1 MGNSMRI
8 AVDLL
13 WVKHGLVG
21 GIETYIL
28 NLLEG
33 LCEIDHTNSYVL
45 IVSEDNEKIFEKFSD
60 FPNFCIHKCNVLST
74 HVLST
79 ILWENLHLDKI
90 VSSLK
95 ADFCFVP
102 YYRKPCFRTKNKYL
116 IVLHDLQALHFPQYF
131 SKAKYLWLKNYW
143 GLCLHT
149 AKHIIAISKFVKEDI
164 VSSYKIDDK
173 KVSVI
178 YNPIL
183 TTRER
188 NNKETLNKYDL
199 VDNGY
204 FYTIS
209 SLLKHK
215 NLITILKAISIL
227 KKKGL
232 KPKLVITG
240 IKGNSVNEI
249 SNFIVDNDLTKN
261 CIYTGY
267 ISDEEKFDLLRG
279 CKTFLFPSIFEGFG
293 MPPIESL
300 MVGKQVITTKCT
312 CIPEVTENKAIYV
325 DDPSDS
331 NEWAVKMQEDYTIAP
346 NTVRMMREKYSPI
359 KIAADY
365 VSVFKFMFHK

>member
-1 MGNSMRI
+1 MII
-8 AVDLL
+8 AIDLL

-21 GIETYIL
+21 GIESYIL

-33 LCEIDHTNSYVL
+33 LKKIDCENKYIL
-45 IVSEDNEKIFEKFSD
+45 LVSEDNKKVFERFSD
-60 FPNFCIHKCNVLST
+60 VSSFTLHECKVLST
-74 HVLST
+74 HVLKT
-79 ILWENLHLDKI
+79 IIWENLHLDNI
-90 VSSLK
+90 VSSLQ

-143 GLCLHT
+143 GLCLRS
-149 AKHIIAISKFVKEDI
+149 AKHIVAISNFVKEDI
-164 VSSYKIDDK
+164 VSSYKIDSR

-183 TTRER
+183 IT
-188 NNKETLNKYDL
+188 KEHDNKYTLKKYGL

-215 NLITILKAISIL
+215 NLITVLKAIKIL
-227 KKKGL
+227 KEKGTN
-232 KPKLVITG
+232 PILVITG
-240 IKGNSVNEI
+240 IKGNSSNEI
-249 SNFIVDNDLTKN
+249 STYIDNNNLTQN

-267 ISDEEKFDLLRG
+267 ISDEEKFDLLRS

-293 MPPIESL
+293 MPPIESM

-325 DDPSDS
+325 DNPTDAI
-331 NEWAVKMQEDYTIAP
+331 EWADKMQKEYILAP
-346 NTVRMMREKYSPI
+346 NIIRMMRETYSPI
-359 KIAADY
+359 KIAENY
-365 VSVFKFMFHK
+365 VSIFDSVFNNNLK

>member
-1 MGNSMRI
+1 MKI

-21 GIETYIL
+21 GIETYVL

-33 LCEIDHTNSYVL
+33 ISKIDSSNRYVL
-45 IVSEDNEKIFEKFSD
+45 IVSEDNRNVFERFSD
-60 FPNFCIHKCNVLST
+60 VLNFEMYECKVLST
-74 HVLST
+74 HVLNT
-79 ILWENLHLDKI
+79 IFWENLHLDKI
-90 VSSLK
+90 VSSLN

-131 SKAKYLWLKNYW
+131 SKTKYLWLRTYW
-143 GLCLHT
+143 GLCLRS
-149 AKHIIAISKFVKEDI
+149 AKQVVAISKFVKDDI
-164 VSSYKIDDK
+164 VSSYKIDEN

-183 TTRER
+183 ATKER
-188 NNKETLNKYDL
+188 DNYQTLKKFDL

-215 NLITILKAISIL
+215 NLITILKAIKLL
-227 KKKGL
+227 KDKGL
-232 KPKLVITG
+232 NPILVITG
-240 IKGNSVNEI
+240 IKGNSANEI
-249 SNFIVDNDLTKN
+249 SSFITDNGLKDN

-267 ISDEEKFDLLRG
+267 ITDEEKFNLLRG

-293 MPPIESL
+293 MPPIES
-300 MVGKQVITTKCT
+300 MIVGKQVITTKCT

-325 DDPSDS
+325 DNPLDA
-331 NEWAVKMQEDYTIAP
+331 NEWAEKMQKDYFIDS
-346 NTVRMMREKYSPI
+346 NTVEMMREKYSPF
-359 KIAADY
+359 KIAENY
-365 VSVFKFMFHK
+365 VSLFEHVFHNKLK